1 MHAIISLVTLPF
13 RLVYSL
19 FALLLAL
26 AVAVVKFAG
35 RTVAAIAGVAFI
47 TAGVMLSFTIVGAVV
62 GVPLA
67 VFGAILV
74 FKVAL

>member
-1 MHAIISLVTLPF
+1 MNALVSLVSLPF
-13 RLVYSL
+13 KLVFQL
-19 FALLLAL
+19 FALLVAL
-26 AVAVVKFAG
+26 AVGIVKLAG
-35 RTVAAIAGVAFI
+35 RTVALLLGVVLM
-47 TAGVMLSFTIVGAVV
+47 TAGVIVSMTIVGAVV